1 MIVPFPSHDDLGCGS
16 HAATINSARR
26 EAKDVF
32 FSFVRPLTPRIL
44 LPRKIAPIKLVRD
57 IDKEANEWLNELATN
72 FKPFNPRYEKMRSK
86 RKAKL
91 EVDDAWEVIVQS
103 VVTKVPIGEENMM
116 TRSQIMKT
124 TRIGEKDKKQFLA
137 FVLFAEITE
146 RPDVVTV
153 YKDGKPHY
161 FRAA

>member
-1 MIVPFPSHDDLGCGS
+1 V
-16 HAATINSARR
+16 
-26 EAKDVF
+26 EK
-32 FSFVRPLTPRIL
+32 VR
-44 LPRKIAPIKLVRD
+44 A
-57 IDKEANEWLNELATN
+57 
-72 FKPFNPRYEKMRSK
+72 K

-103 VVTKVPIGEENMM
+103 VVTKIPIGEENMM
-116 TRSQIMKT
+116 TRPQIMKT
-124 TRIGEKDKKQFLA
+124 TRIGEKDKKNWLA
-137 FVLFAEITE
+137 HILFEEITE

>member
-1 MIVPFPSHDDLGCGS
+1 MIVPFLSHDDLGGGS
-16 HAATINSARR
+16 RAATINSARR

-44 LPRKIAPIKLVRD
+44 LPCKIAPIKPVRD
-57 IDKEANEWLNELATN
+57 IDKEANELPDEIETK
-72 FKPFNPRYEKMRSK
+72 FKPFNPVVEKVRAK

-103 VVTKVPIGEENMM
+103 VVTKIPIGEENMM
-116 TRSQIMKT
+116 TRPQIMKT
-124 TRIGEKDKKQFLA
+124 TRIGEKDKKNWLA
-137 FVLFAEITE
+137 HILFAEITE